1 MANSVGDNRLKGM
14 VVEFGLAEA
23 GSKGGSR
30 GLVEG
35 GGKEREGKE
44 SVLVV
49 LAQNL
54 FYNWCLFY
62 TNPSSEISIENY

>member
-14 VVEFGLAEA
+14 VVECGLAEA

-35 GGKEREGKE
+35 GGKEHEGKE
-44 SVLVV
+44 IVGVGGGR
-49 LAQNL
+49 
-54 FYNWCLFY
+54 
-62 TNPSSEISIENY
+62 TEG

>member
-1 MANSVGDNRLKGM
+1 MVGNGGTM
-14 VVEFGLAEA
+14 VMISIG
-23 GSKGGSR
+23 
-30 GLVEG
+30 EG
-35 GGKEREGKE
+35 EEEEKEKKEKGKE

-62 TNPSSEISIENY
+62 TNHSSEI